1 MQISIKRCMAV
12 ALMIC
17 MGVHSVSAQ
26 QQPHYTQYI
35 MNPFI
40 INPAVAG
47 IENYWDVKASHRHQ
61 WAGLNGSPVTTYL
74 TVHGPLRKSD
84 YPQASPTG
92 FEIEGTNPRGRAYW
106 ADYEAPPSHPGVG
119 FTLLNDRTGPLNR
132 VSFSGTY
139 AHHIGLAPRTSLSA
153 GISLGMQSITLDA
166 SKLELQNPNDPV
178 IAGSTLLNTWKP
190 EVAAGLWLY
199 SADYFIGL
207 SAQNIIPMNL
217 GFDEGKVVGDSVY
230 RGKLIPHLFLTTGY
244 RLWLSEDVTLMPS
257 VMLKYITAAPVSF
270 DVNAKVQYRDR
281 IWAGASYRYKDGVA
295 AMLGVNISSTFNIGY
310 SYDYTGSSLNTVSR
324 GSHEILVGILIGNR
338 YGDLCPRNV
347 W

>member
-1 MQISIKRCMAV
+1 MYVIHKKCLAV
-12 ALMIC
+12 ALLLAGAIT
-17 MGVHSVSAQ
+17 VRAQ

-47 IENYWDVKASHRHQ
+47 IENYWDIKASHRHQ

-92 FEIEGTNPRGRAYW
+92 FDIEGDNPRGRAYW
-106 ADYEAPPSHPGVG
+106 MQYEAPPAHPGVG
-119 FTLLNDRTGPLNR
+119 LTILNDRTGPLSR
-132 VSFSGTY
+132 FSFSGTY

-153 GISLGMQSITLDA
+153 GISVGMQSITLDA
-166 SKLELQNPNDPV
+166 NKLELQDPNDPV
-178 IAGSTLLNTWKP
+178 IAGSALLDNWKP
-190 EVAAGLWLY
+190 EVSAGLWLY
-199 SADYFIGL
+199 SANYFVGA

-217 GFDEGKVVGDSVY
+217 GFDNGKVVGDSVY
-230 RGKLIPHLFLTTGY
+230 RGKLVPHLFLTTGY
-244 RLWLSEDVTLMPS
+244 RMWLNDDISLLPS
-257 VMLKYITAAPVSF
+257 VMVKYITAAPVSF
-270 DVNAKVQYRDR
+270 DINAKVQYRDR
-281 IWAGASYRYKDGVA
+281 LWAGASYRYNDGVA

-310 SYDYTGSSLNTVSR
+310 SYDYTGSSLNTVSK
-324 GSHEILVGILIGNR
+324 GSHEIMVGFLIGNR
-338 YGDLCPRNV
+338 YGDLCPRNT

>member
-1 MQISIKRCMAV
+1 MQRIHQAYMAV
-12 ALMIC
+12 ALIIF
-17 MGVHSVSAQ
+17 MGIQPVTAQ

-92 FEIEGTNPRGRAYW
+92 FDIEGENPRGRAYW
-106 ADYEAPPSHPGVG
+106 MQYEAPPSHPGVG
-119 FTLLNDRTGPLNR
+119 FTMLNDRTGPLSR
-132 VSFSGTY
+132 FSFSGTY

-153 GISLGMQSITLDA
+153 GISVGMQSISLDA
-166 SKLELQNPNDPV
+166 SKLELQDPNDPV
-178 IAGSTLLNTWKP
+178 IAGSGLLNKWKP
-190 EVAAGLWLY
+190 EIAAGLWLY

-207 SAQNIIPMNL
+207 SAQNIVPMNL
-217 GFDEGKVVGDSVY
+217 GFDEGKVVGDSLY

-244 RLWLSEDVTLMPS
+244 RMWLSDDLSLLPS
-257 VMLKYITAAPVSF
+257 VMFKYITAAPVSF

-281 IWAGASYRYKDGVA
+281 VWVGASYRYNDGVA
-295 AMLGVNISSTFNIGY
+295 GMLGINISSTFNIGY

-324 GSHEILVGILIGNR
+324 GSHEIMIGFLIGNK
-338 YGDLCPRNV
+338 YGDLCPRNI

>member
-1 MQISIKRCMAV
+1 
-12 ALMIC
+12 

-178 IAGSTLLNTWKP
+178 IAGSSLLNTWKP

>member
-1 MQISIKRCMAV
+1 MYVIHKKCL
-12 ALMIC
+12 ALALVLFT
-17 MGVHSVSAQ
+17 GVFSARAQ

-47 IENYWDVKASHRHQ
+47 IENYWDIKASHRHQ

-92 FEIEGTNPRGRAYW
+92 FDIEGDNPRGRAYW
-106 ADYEAPPSHPGVG
+106 MQYEAPPAHPGVG
-119 FTLLNDRTGPLNR
+119 LTILNDRTGPLSR
-132 VSFSGTY
+132 FSFSGTY

-153 GISLGMQSITLDA
+153 GISVGMQSVTLDA
-166 SKLELQNPNDPV
+166 NKLEFQDPNDPV
-178 IAGSTLLNTWKP
+178 IAGSALLDTWKP
-190 EVAAGLWLY
+190 EVSAGLWLY
-199 SADYFIGL
+199 SANYFIGA

-217 GFDEGKVVGDSVY
+217 GFDNGKVVGDSVY
-230 RGKLIPHLFLTTGY
+230 RGKLVPHLFLTTGY
-244 RLWLSEDVTLMPS
+244 RMWLNDDISLLPS
-257 VMLKYITAAPVSF
+257 VMVKYITAAPVSF
-270 DVNAKVQYRDR
+270 DINAKAQYRDR
-281 IWAGASYRYKDGVA
+281 VWVGASYRYNDGIA

-310 SYDYTGSSLNTVSR
+310 SYDYTGSSLNTVSK
-324 GSHEILVGILIGNR
+324 GSHEIVVGFLIGNR
-338 YGDLCPRNV
+338 YGDLCPRNI

>member
-1 MQISIKRCMAV
+1 MIHKKCMAV
-12 ALMIC
+12 ALMIFI
-17 MGVHSVSAQ
+17 GVSTASAQ

-40 INPAVAG
+40 INPAIAG

-74 TVHGPLRKSD
+74 TVHGPLRKTD

-92 FEIEGTNPRGRAYW
+92 FEIEGENPRGRAYW
-106 ADYEAPPSHPGVG
+106 KDYEAPASHPGVG
-119 FTLLNDRTGPLNR
+119 FTLLNDKTGPLNR
-132 VSFSGTY
+132 FSFSGTY

-153 GISLGMQSITLDA
+153 GISVGMQSISLDA
-166 SKLELQNPNDPV
+166 GKLQLQDPNDPV
-178 IAGSTLLNTWKP
+178 IAGSSALLNRWKP
-190 EVAAGLWLY
+190 DVSAGLWLY
-199 SADYFIGL
+199 SADYFIGA

-244 RLWLSEDVTLMPS
+244 RMWLTDDLTLMPS
-257 VMLKYITAAPVSF
+257 VMVKFITAAPVSF
-270 DVNAKVQYRDR
+270 DVNAKVQFRDR
-281 IWAGASYRYKDGVA
+281 VWAGASYRHNDGVA
-295 AMLGVNISSTFNIGY
+295 GMLGINISSTFNIGY
-310 SYDYTGSSLNTVSR
+310 SYDYTSSSLNTVSR
-324 GSHEILVGILIGNR
+324 GSHEIMIGFLIGNR

>member
-1 MQISIKRCMAV
+1 
-12 ALMIC
+12 MIC

-178 IAGSTLLNTWKP
+178 IAGSSLLNTWKP

>member
-1 MQISIKRCMAV
+1 
-12 ALMIC
+12 

-106 ADYEAPPSHPGVG
+106 ADYEAPPSHAGVG

-178 IAGSTLLNTWKP
+178 IAGSSLLNTWKP

-217 GFDEGKVVGDSVY
+217 GFDDGKVVGDSVY

-281 IWAGASYRYKDGVA
+281 IWGGASYRYKDGVA